1 MRPWREWGGGRRR
14 KRKKKSRQ
22 ARRRNKWLWARNA
35 GSYQEMKK
43 TSSMVTALPVP

>member
-1 MRPWREWGGGRRR
+1 MESVGGGERRRR
-14 KRKKKSRQ
+14 KKKKKSRQ

-43 TSSMVTALPVP
+43 ISSLVTALPAP